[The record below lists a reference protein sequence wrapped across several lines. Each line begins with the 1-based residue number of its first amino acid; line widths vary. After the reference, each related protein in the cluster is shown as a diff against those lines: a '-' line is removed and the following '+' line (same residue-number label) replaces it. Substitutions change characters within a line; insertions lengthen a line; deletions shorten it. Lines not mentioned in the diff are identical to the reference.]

1 MKKEDF
7 LRSRK
12 MVVVQK
18 TTLQLKKELNRQYL
32 QQRKRLRQRSWTM
45 SREDVTDFH
54 IAKQKTKT
62 LLVKNAYKMILESQL
77 YSDEE
82 KKKALKHYERLLNV
96 EFPWSKEDLSV
107 PDPVLGPPILVT
119 QSQEIVEKSLNN
131 MEKGQALV
139 LQVL

>member
-1 MKKEDF
+1 
-7 LRSRK
+7 
-12 MVVVQK
+12 
-18 TTLQLKKELNRQYL
+18 
-32 QQRKRLRQRSWTM
+32 M

-82 KKKALKHYERLLNV
+82 KKKAWKKHYERLLNV

-119 QSQEIVEKSLNN
+119 QEMVEKSINK
-131 MEKGQALV
+131 MKKGQALV

>member
-7 LRSRK
+7 LRSGK
-12 MVVVQK
+12 MVVK
-18 TTLQLKKELNRQYL
+18 EDYTLAKQTVFAAKKKAEIEKLDSVKN
-32 QQRKRLRQRSWTM
+32 
-45 SREDVTDFH
+45 EDVTDFH

-82 KKKALKHYERLLNV
+82 KKKAWKKHYERLLNV

-119 QSQEIVEKSLNN
+119 QEMVEKPINK